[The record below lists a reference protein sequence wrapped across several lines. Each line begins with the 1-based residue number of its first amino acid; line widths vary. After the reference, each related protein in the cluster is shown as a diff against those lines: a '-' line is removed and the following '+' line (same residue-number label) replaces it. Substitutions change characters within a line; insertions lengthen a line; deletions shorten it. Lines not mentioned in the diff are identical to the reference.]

1 MRLARLDSGSSVLAV
16 AGGALGDGLGL
27 RTGLGA
33 LELLAD
39 GLDGRSAG
47 AGDGSGTTEVGVD
60 TGKDLTVVGLDVLDD
75 NGAGDRVLA
84 VTAGT
89 VKLSEV
95 HDGYR
100 IVSNCQSVV
109 SKELLTE
116 AVNGDR
122 SLSVVLDD
130 LVISRLGTSALD
142 HGVAVTLEG
151 KSILANVDPPDV
163 LDGAGSCVRLVR
175 LLYVVHAGVML
186 TLAVDTLDLVL
197 ANDGVLEGTSVLD
210 EEDSVLVTTLN
221 LTCARST
228 TAVGLHATI
237 ESSGNLLGLLVGNR
251 ALGGGDR
258 EGGTLGER
266 EELARG
272 GGSRAGSGE
281 ASDGS
286 NDGNG
291 ELHFDG

>member
-27 RTGLGA
+27 RAGLGA

-95 HDGYR
+95 HDG
-100 IVSNCQSVV
+100 
-109 SKELLTE
+109 E

-142 HGVAVTLEG
+142 HGVTVTLEG

-163 LDGAGSCVRLVR
+163 LDGAGS
-175 LLYVVHAGVML
+175 
-186 TLAVDTLDLVL
+186 LAVDTLDLVL
-197 ANDGVLEGTSVLD
+197 ADDGVLEGTSVLD